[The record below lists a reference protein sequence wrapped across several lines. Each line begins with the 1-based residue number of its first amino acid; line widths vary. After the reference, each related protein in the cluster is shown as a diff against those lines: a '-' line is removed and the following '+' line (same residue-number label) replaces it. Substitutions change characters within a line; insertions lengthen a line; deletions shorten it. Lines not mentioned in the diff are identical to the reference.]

1 MRKLLPLLL
10 TSLLFAGCG
19 EKAESD
25 IIIKDVGPTQNVE
38 IIKLVDFADQDVD
51 ITFWHAMAGS
61 LEDELA
67 KITDAF
73 MALHPNIHIK
83 LQNQGNYGDLQQKL
97 TLTMVSPDQLPTL
110 TQAYPNWMENALYD
124 GLVVDLSAYVN
135 NPEIGIEGYN
145 EDIVEGFRE
154 ASVIN
159 GIIYS
164 VPFSKSTEVLW
175 YNKTLLDELGL
186 TPPTTFEQLA
196 KTAKTITD
204 ETGIVGCGF
213 DSLSNF
219 YTTYLYSEGKNLNPE
234 LDVTGPES
242 VAAINYYLKGVKDG
256 YFRIAGTDIYH
267 SGPFGNGL
275 VAMYIGSNAGESF
288 VKQGVGDKF
297 EIGVAPYP
305 SVASMQQGTDIFM
318 FTNSTPEQRTA
329 AYEYLKFLT
338 NTENQIDWGITT
350 GYIPARHSA
359 LTTDAYINS
368 GSLVAPIAEEAT
380 ENLYIIS
387 PNLETD
393 QAYRESAVV
402 LETILAEPD
411 EADVNKSLENYEGTL
426 LGIWE

>member
-1 MRKLLPLLL
+1 
-10 TSLLFAGCG
+10 
-19 EKAESD
+19 SD
-25 IIIKDVGPTQNVE
+25 TTGGGPTQNVE
-38 IIKLVDFADQDVD
+38 IIKLADFNNKDVD
-51 ITFWHAMAGS
+51 ITFWHSMSGT
-61 LEDELA
+61 LEDALVEITNEFMELN
-67 KITDAF
+67 
-73 MALHPNIHIK
+73 PNINIK

-97 TLTMVSPDQLPTL
+97 TLTMLSPDQLPTL

-124 GLVVDLSAYVN
+124 GLVVDLTPYVTDQ
-135 NPEIGIEGYN
+135 EMGIEGYN
-145 EDIVEGFRE
+145 DDFVEGFKE
-154 ASVIN
+154 AAIIGGN
-159 GIIYS
+159 IYS

-219 YTTYLYSEGKNLNPE
+219 YTAYLYSKGKELNPE

-242 VAAINYYLKGVKDG
+242 TEAINYYLTGVKDG

-275 VAMYIGSNAGESF
+275 VAMYVGSNAGESF
-288 VKQGVGDKF
+288 VIQGVGDKF

-318 FTNSTPEQRTA
+318 FANSTPEQRTA

-338 NTENQIDWGITT
+338 NTENQIEWGIAT

-368 GSLVAPIAEEAT
+368 GSLVAPIAEDAT
-380 ENLYIIS
+380 QTLYILS
-387 PNLETD
+387 PNLATD

-411 EADVNKSLENYEGTL
+411 EADVNKSLVGYEGTL
-426 LGIWE
+426 LSIWE